1 MKDCVKVSVIVPI
14 YNVEQYLDT
23 CIKSIVEQT
32 YQNMEILLI
41 DDGSNDLSPDI
52 CNQWEKRDSRIR
64 VFHRQNSG
72 VSEAR
77 NFGIKNTEGE
87 YLTFV
92 DADDWIEPRTVEQAL
107 EIALQNESD
116 IVFWPYYREMVSKKQ
131 AVHFFPETK
140 VFEGK
145 EIRNVLVRKLFG
157 PYGKGVN
164 RPEQLDYCSTV
175 WGKLYRAS
183 LIIDN
188 SLAFVDY
195 RKIGMFEDGLFN
207 ISAFSKAQKITYLDN
222 NLSHYRRVNTG
233 QLTSTYRPDFYY
245 QSNELYS
252 MMEHLCNELGDAEN
266 ETALRNRIA
275 IGMSAQALNITRDDT
290 SLIAKIRKTNEIL
303 RSARYRKAFSELD
316 ISKMPLHWMLFYLF
330 CKNRLG
336 IGVYLMAC
344 LMNRLKVKRNG

>member
-1 MKDCVKVSVIVPI
+1 MKDFVTVSVIVPI

-32 YQNMEILLI
+32 YRNMEILLI
-41 DDGSNDLSPDI
+41 DDGSKDLSPDI

-64 VFHRQNSG
+64 VFQRQNSG

-77 NFGIKNTEGE
+77 NFGIKNSTGE

-92 DADDWIEPRTVEQAL
+92 DADDWIESDTVEHAL
-107 EIALQNESD
+107 SIALQNASD
-116 IVFWPYYREMVSKKQ
+116 IVFWPYIRETSSTGQ
-131 AVHFFPETK
+131 TVHFFPESK

-145 EIRNVLVRKLFG
+145 EIQDILVRKLFG

-164 RPEQLDYCSTV
+164 RPEQMDYCSTV

-207 ISAFSKAQKITYLDN
+207 ISAFSKAHRITYLDK

-233 QLTSTYRPDFYY
+233 QLTSTYRPDFYC

-252 MMEHLCNELGDAEN
+252 MMDHLCNELGDAEN
-266 ETALRNRIA
+266 KRALQNRIA

-290 SLIAKIRKTNEIL
+290 SLLAKIKKINEIL
-303 RSARYRKAFSELD
+303 RSARYREAFSELD
-316 ISKMPLHWMLFYLF
+316 VSQMPLHWMVFYLF

-344 LMNRLKVKRNG
+344 IMNRLKVKRNG